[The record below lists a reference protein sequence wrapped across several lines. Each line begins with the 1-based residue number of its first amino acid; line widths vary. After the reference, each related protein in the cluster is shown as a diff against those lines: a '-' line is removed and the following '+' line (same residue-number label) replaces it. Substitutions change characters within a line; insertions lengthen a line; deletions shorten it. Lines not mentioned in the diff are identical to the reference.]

1 MKFKLIILGIILPFV
16 LSAQTE
22 LTKKQVQEDFTIF
35 KTILTNSHPSLN
47 EYTTKSQWDSIFVSF
62 ENKINKIKNSDDLF
76 RSINVIADNVRDGHI
91 RVLHPT
97 METVPSM
104 FPLLLKIIDK
114 KLYTDTEDFDIPIGS
129 EIISID
135 GVKSD
140 MLINRLLKYAKTD
153 GYNLTKKYRQVE
165 SEFGILYYY
174 EFGEKSSYDVNY
186 LTPNNR
192 QTETIKIQSQ
202 PFQSIGMRFPNRNS
216 YFSIYHN
223 KAGRLEHFKNIINQ
237 KLPSV
242 YFIDSAKTAVLT
254 VNSLG
259 VNPQE
264 FKSKLID
271 IFKEIKK
278 KKAEFLII
286 DIRKNIGGY
295 RINATHLF
303 SFITD
308 QPFKQRIS
316 ESVIT
321 STLVEPKYIKNTM
334 SDYNE
339 FLKTYFAKS
348 VKKEDR
354 WVLTTDRAEEMMK
367 PYKKTFKDKV
377 YVLIGGET
385 FSAGSAFALS
395 VKNDS
400 KITLV
405 GEETGGGY
413 YFHTGQF
420 PVLYELPNSKIMFN
434 LSLVKINHYVKD
446 NSVQKGNGI
455 LPDIEINLTQK
466 DLINGTDSQLDY
478 IIKRIKRE

>member
-1 MKFKLIILGIILPFV
+1 MKFKLIILSIISPFL

-22 LTKKQVQEDFTIF
+22 LTQKQIQEDFTIF
-35 KTILTNSHPSLN
+35 KNILTNSHPSLY

-62 ENKINKIKNSDDLF
+62 EDEINQIKNSDDLF

-91 RVLHPT
+91 RILHPT

-140 MLINRLLKYAKTD
+140 ILINRLLKYVKTD

-165 SEFGILYYY
+165 SEFGILHYY
-174 EFGEKSSYDVNY
+174 EFGAKSSYNVTY
-186 LTPNNR
+186 ITPNN
-192 QTETIKIQSQ
+192 QTKTTEILSQS
-202 PFQSIGMRFPNRNS
+202 FRSIGMRFPNRNS
-216 YFSIYHN
+216 YFSIYHKKTN
-223 KAGRLEHFKNIINQ
+223 RLEYFKNFVS
-237 KLPSV
+237 KKMPYV
-242 YFIDSAKTAVLT
+242 YFIDSINTATLT
-254 VNSLG
+254 VNSFG
-259 VNPQE
+259 VNPRE

-278 KKAEFLII
+278 EKAEYLII
-286 DIRKNIGGY
+286 DIRQNIGGY

-321 STLVEPKYIKNTM
+321 STLAEQKYLKNTM
-334 SDYNE
+334 SNYNE
-339 FLKTYFAKS
+339 FFKTYFAKS
-348 VKKEDR
+348 VKKGDR
-354 WVLTTDRAEEMMK
+354 WVLTTDRSEEMMK
-367 PYKKTFKDKV
+367 PYRKTFKGKV
-377 YVLIGGET
+377 YVIIGGKT
-385 FSAGSAFALS
+385 FSAGSAFALN

-400 KITLV
+400 KMTLV

-434 LSLVKINHYVKD
+434 ISLLKINHYIKD
-446 NSVQKGNGI
+446 KSLPKGSGV
-455 LPDIEINLTQK
+455 LPGIEINLTQQ
-466 DLINGTDSQLDY
+466 DLIKGTDSQLDY
-478 IIKRIKRE
+478 IVKRIKKE